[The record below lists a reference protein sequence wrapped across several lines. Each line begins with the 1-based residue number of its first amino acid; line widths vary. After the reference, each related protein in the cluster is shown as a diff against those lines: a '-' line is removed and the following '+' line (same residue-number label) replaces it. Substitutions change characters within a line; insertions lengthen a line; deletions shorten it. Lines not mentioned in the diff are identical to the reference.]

1 MENQEYKEGARG
13 VLVKAF
19 GNLLHVRFQGH
30 IRQGEVGMVQL
41 DGTSLKAEVIE
52 IANDIAKLQVFEDI
66 RGVELNTPIVFT
78 SHLLEAELGPGLMS
92 MIFDGLQNPLEQV
105 AQVSGLFFLK
115 P

>member
-66 RGVELNTPIVFT
+66 RDKSKETSAPKKLNLDIDRDEAFDYEKVESN
-78 SHLLEAELGPGLMS
+78 MY
-92 MIFDGLQNPLEQV
+92 
-105 AQVSGLFFLK
+105 
-115 P
+115 